1 MCIYR
6 EVPPTA
12 GFSLGIRDYW
22 SLLKPSSYTKTLED
36 DFKEYLGV
44 SYARVTYSGTAALYF
59 ILETLKIISQRRTV
73 VIPSYVCP
81 LVPLAIA
88 RAGFTVAICDMN
100 GESFDYNT
108 TELEVM
114 CKGNPDVAA
123 VIVVHLA
130 GMPLD
135 MEKIQALT
143 TPRGI
148 FVIEDCAQSL
158 GAEYKK
164 RKVGSWGDFSFF
176 SLCRGKGLTVY
187 EGGVA
192 VAGQS
197 RYAEILE
204 RTIQSLEK
212 KDFLAEAVKI
222 IELFGYGF
230 FYRPLLFWFVFSLP
244 RMFWESR
251 GNVVRAYGEDFG
263 INFPVHRVSGIR
275 KVLGHA
281 TFCRLDREIEK
292 QREKARYFQDQLRD
306 VPGVRIL
313 PEPSLCRGTY
323 PYLTVF
329 FDDPGRRDI
338 VLHDLE
344 RKGLG
349 VSLVYVHA
357 ITAYPY
363 LRSIVGDKKFSVGS
377 KYSRSALTISTS
389 VFVRKEDMDSVIS
402 VLRKN

>member
-1 MCIYR
+1 MWIHR
-6 EVPPTA
+6 EIPPTA

-22 SLLKPSSYTKTLED
+22 SLFKPSSYTKTLED
-36 DFKEYLGV
+36 DFKEYVGV
-44 SYARVTYSGTAALYF
+44 PYARVTYSGTAALYF
-59 ILETLKIISQRRTV
+59 ILETLKNISQRRTV

-81 LVPLAIA
+81 LVPLAVA

-100 GESFDYNT
+100 GESFDFNI

-114 CKGNPDVAA
+114 CKENPDIAA
-123 VIVVHLA
+123 VIAVHLA

-135 MEKIQALT
+135 IEKIQAIATLH
-143 TPRGI
+143 GI
-148 FVIEDCAQSL
+148 FIIEDCAQSL

-164 RKVGSWGDFSFF
+164 RKAGSWGDFSFF

-222 IELFGYGF
+222 VELFGYGV

-244 RMFWESR
+244 RMFWESL
-251 GNVVRAYGEDFG
+251 GNVVRAYGEDFD

-275 KVLGHA
+275 RALGHA
-281 TFCRLDREIEK
+281 TFYRLDREIDK
-292 QREKARYFQDQLRD
+292 QREKAFYFLSQLRD
-306 VPGVRIL
+306 IPGVRIL
-313 PEPSLCRGTY
+313 PEFPLCRGTY

-329 FDDPGRRDI
+329 FDDPCRRDT
-338 VLHDLE
+338 VLHELE

-349 VSLVYVHA
+349 GSRVYVYA
-357 ITAYPY
+357 VTSYPY
-363 LRSIVGDKKFSVGS
+363 LRAIAGNKEFPVGS
-377 KYSRSALTISTS
+377 KYARSALTISTS
-389 VFVRKEDMDSVIS
+389 VFLRKEDMDSVIS